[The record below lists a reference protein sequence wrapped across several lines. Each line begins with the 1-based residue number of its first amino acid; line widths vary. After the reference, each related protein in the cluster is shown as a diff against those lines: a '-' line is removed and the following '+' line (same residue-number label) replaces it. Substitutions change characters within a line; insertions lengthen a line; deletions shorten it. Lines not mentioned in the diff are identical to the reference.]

1 MCMLAYG
8 LGGRCGCC
16 PLLWTEDWLFQ
27 ADSKLSQGWSGA
39 QAVRTALPGS
49 YPTSGHKE

>member
-8 LGGRCGCC
+8 FHGPCGCC
-16 PLLWTEDWLFQ
+16 PLLCTEDWLFQ

-39 QAVRTALPGS
+39 QAMRMALTVT
-49 YPTSGHKE
+49 YTTSGHEE